1 MSSAVDMFL
10 ASVKQRSFGAPTG
23 ALQCKL
29 HRAVGACCNVRAVPK
44 KFWCV
49 WTATE
54 VSATAA
60 TSAANRPDWPASAER
75 PSAIKVAVSGAAT
88 TPVAN
93 DACARDSAN
102 ASKSNN

>member
-10 ASVKQRSFGAPTG
+10 ASVKQRSFGAP
-23 ALQCKL
+23 
-29 HRAVGACCNVRAVPK
+29 VGACCNVRAVPK